1 MNWMMND
8 AIRGSRETVEIK
20 AANFTDWLA
29 DTQVRIIGC
38 QYVAK
43 SCAVHLH
50 PMLAMG
56 SWKGHGADKVRA

>member
-1 MNWMMND
+1 M
-8 AIRGSRETVEIK
+8 GYV
-20 AANFTDWLA
+20 ANFTDWLT